1 MEVAMGLH
9 KRWFCKRSKPVDERT
24 IEVTLFFKRG
34 EDIKVRIDIE
44 LLATTLGVDEALL
57 KKTSSSELVTLF
69 FKKPDLVNTG
79 VLTIK
84 NQRLLLEAIEGVFK
98 YHVGSESAWPT
109 LSFENVDYYLGKVE
123 GFARTTIAQNAQK
136 KSA

>member
-1 MEVAMGLH
+1 MGLH

-24 IEVTLFFKRG
+24 IEITLFFKG
-34 EDIKVRIDIE
+34 GDDINVRIDIGV
-44 LLATTLGVDEALL
+44 LAAALGMDEALL
-57 KKTSSSELVTLF
+57 KKASGPELVTMF

-84 NQRLLLEAIEGVFK
+84 NQRLVLEAIEGVFK
-98 YHVGSESAWPT
+98 HHVGSEGAWPT